1 MKIFLKIYI
10 YYKLFIKPY
19 NKIQICNFLSWF
31 HIYNWYTLYIC
42 YVVWRMTQMLC
53 EGWQRCVSIH
63 VFIFLYFKKTVKPW
77 CYIVL
82 SNWKVTSREWNT
94 HIITILAQPRVF
106 FLLEKKLKIS
116 SCSILKMNKK
126 CKKKKSSGI
135 FVFKT

>member
-10 YYKLFIKPY
+10 YYKFFIKPY

-31 HIYNWYTLYIC
+31 HIYNWYTLYIVC
-42 YVVWRMTQMLC
+42 RLC

-94 HIITILAQPRVF
+94 HIVTILAQPRVF

-126 CKKKKSSGI
+126 CKKKVI
-135 FVFKT
+135 WDFCF

>member
-1 MKIFLKIYI
+1 MKRFLKIYI
-10 YYKLFIKPY
+10 YLKFFIKPY

-31 HIYNWYTLYIC
+31 HIYNWYTLYIVC
-42 YVVWRMTQMLC
+42 RLC
-53 EGWQRCVSIH
+53 EGRQRCVSIH

-94 HIITILAQPRVF
+94 HIVTILAQPRVF
-106 FLLEKKLKIS
+106 FCWKKSWRFLHFLFWKWT
-116 SCSILKMNKK
+116 KNV
-126 CKKKKSSGI
+126 KKSSGI

>member
-10 YYKLFIKPY
+10 YYKFFIKPY

-31 HIYNWYTLYIC
+31 HIYNWYTLYIVC
-42 YVVWRMTQMLC
+42 RLC

-94 HIITILAQPRVF
+94 HIVTILAQPRVF
-106 FLLEKKLKIS
+106 FSVGKKVEDFFMFYFENEQIFKNIR
-116 SCSILKMNKK
+116 
-126 CKKKKSSGI
+126 KSSGI

>member
-10 YYKLFIKPY
+10 YYKFFIKPY

-31 HIYNWYTLYIC
+31 HIYNWYTLYIVC
-42 YVVWRMTQMLC
+42 RLC

-94 HIITILAQPRVF
+94 HIVTILAKPRGF
-106 FLLEKKLKIS
+106 FSVGKKVEDFFMFYFENEQIFKNIR
-116 SCSILKMNKK
+116 
-126 CKKKKSSGI
+126 KSSGI

>member
-10 YYKLFIKPY
+10 YYKFFIKPY

-31 HIYNWYTLYIC
+31 HIYNWYTLYIVC
-42 YVVWRMTQMLC
+42 RLC

-63 VFIFLYFKKTVKPW
+63 VFIFLYFKKIVKPW

-94 HIITILAQPRVF
+94 HIVTILAQPRVF